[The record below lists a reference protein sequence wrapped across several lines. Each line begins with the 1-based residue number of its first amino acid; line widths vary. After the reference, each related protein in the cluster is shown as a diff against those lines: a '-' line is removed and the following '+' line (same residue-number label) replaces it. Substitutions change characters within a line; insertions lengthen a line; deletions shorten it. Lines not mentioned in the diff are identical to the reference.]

1 MRKMVI
7 ALGIL
12 LVIAMVL
19 PVMAVPAVQKATG
32 GGFYKIGDAQYV
44 KSFTAQKD
52 ANGVVK
58 GQWQGQSRPTW
69 GTWHADVT
77 ELYVV
82 GNWAFIGGVI
92 RSAPDPD
99 SPIVVGTQVCMIVV
113 DNGQGKGAVDQMTS
127 TYAGYGVDYCFT
139 LFNPTFYDFTG
150 NIQVN

>member
-1 MRKMVI
+1 MVI

-32 GGFYKIGDAQYV
+32 GGFYKFGDAQFV

-58 GQWQGQSRPTW
+58 GQWQAQSRPTW

-77 ELYVV
+77 ELEVV
-82 GNWAFIGGVI
+82 KNWAFIGGVI
-92 RSAPDPD
+92 RSAPD
-99 SPIVVGTQVCMIVV
+99 SPLMVGTKVCMIVV
-113 DNGQGKGAVDQMTS
+113 DNGQGKDAVDQMTA
-127 TYAGYGVDYCFT
+127 TYSGDVDFCAT
-139 LFNPTFYDFTG
+139 LFNPTFYDFIG

>member
-32 GGFYKIGDAQYV
+32 GGFYKFGDAQYV

-77 ELYVV
+77 ELKVV
-82 GNWAFIGGVI
+82 SNKAFIGGVI
-92 RSAPDPD
+92 RSADPD
-99 SPIVVGTQVCMIVV
+99 SPIVIGTKVCMIVV
-113 DNGQGKGAVDQMTS
+113 DNGQGKGAVDQMTA
-127 TYAGYGVDYCFT
+127 TYAGDMEVCAN
-139 LFNPTFYDFTG
+139 LFNPLFYDFTG